1 MGSLLIQEVPL
12 MVLPTLATKIGLNEA
27 MFLQQLHYWI
37 DRSKHE
43 MDGHRWI
50 YNTIEEWCSQF
61 PFWSRRT
68 IIRIISGLER
78 QRLILTANYNRKGFD
93 RTKWYTVNYELLA
106 KLEAE
111 PVPPP
116 ESLEPGEGENRE
128 GEPVPEGESLVGV
141 PEPTKEAT
149 PSTAENG
156 ESDATPIDGT
166 SIVPIWHHEENQGLA
181 VPNAGGTSIVP
192 TCHYEEPRGLTGNL
206 LPAPDMVGTMM
217 VPTCHS
223 PLCQI
228 DQMEDANLAPPI
240 PENNYREYP
249 EKTTTTA
256 THGNEPPREEAAQSK
271 AALLLH
277 TASTYGLQASTLKKY
292 LQRYGEE
299 LVLKE
304 FALLKKHIE
313 QNKPIQNP
321 AGWLRC
327 ALEEQYADAGADLE
341 KVRQERREAR
351 EAENQASFA
360 SQPSLFDAFGEAVTD
375 DRSNPVMGETP
386 PPPQDP
392 EEPDVLSTEW
402 QSEDYATDEMLA
414 EEEVLPEDTPAEPEL
429 SHEETSSNSEH
440 STESETE
447 VLSAPEVET
456 AAEAGPSADGEA
468 PPAFEEMPVE
478 EEVLPELEEGSRQ
491 AESESLVSESSPEM
505 PTEETAPA
513 PQPTTSTD
521 TASQTAKPFELTAE
535 GGAGKSFQEILE
547 EDATQIRG
555 NSWGKNV
562 FRANVLAI
570 RTLQHIETERRT
582 ATEEE
587 RQILKQY
594 AGFGGIPDAFD
605 LKKPEWSSE
614 AALLKQILSNK
625 EYTAAR
631 GSALNAHYTPNGIIQ
646 NMYQGLS
653 AMGFSGGT
661 IMEPSMGVGRFFAEL
676 PEGMRES
683 SHLYGVELD
692 SLTGRIAKAL
702 YPKAEVNIQGYETTR
717 YPNDSFD
724 LIVGNVPFGH
734 YKPYDPA
741 YAQEGFSIHDY
752 FFAKGIDQLRP
763 GGVMASVTS
772 HWTMDK
778 KDSTARKYLAQ
789 RADLVGAVRLPNTAL
804 NEAGTEVTSD
814 ILFFRKRETPRT
826 AEEELPSWVEATA
839 YPEER
844 DLPVNPYFLEHPENV
859 LGTLAVESRAYGHEL
874 VCHPAPER
882 PFLEELASVMGN
894 LPQVYAPA
902 AEEIPLPKQLMADS
916 ADVPLLSFFIEDG
929 SL

>member
-43 MDGHRWI
+43 MEGHRWI

-111 PVPPP
+111 PVP
-116 ESLEPGEGENRE
+116 
-128 GEPVPEGESLVGV
+128 EGESPVGV

-181 VPNAGGTSIVP
+181 IPNAGGTSIVP

-206 LPAPDMVGTMM
+206 PPAPEM

-327 ALEEQYADAGADLE
+327 ALEKQYADAGADLE

-351 EAENQASFA
+351 EAENQARKEFYERQLREEQRKDQTEVDKTNPFYGYFLRHCQNSDGA
-360 SQPSLFDAFGEAVTD
+360 GGEK
-375 DRSNPVMGETP
+375 
-386 PPPQDP
+386 
-392 EEPDVLSTEW
+392 
-402 QSEDYATDEMLA
+402 
-414 EEEVLPEDTPAEPEL
+414 PA
-429 SHEETSSNSEH
+429 H
-440 STESETE
+440 ST
-447 VLSAPEVET
+447 
-456 AAEAGPSADGEA
+456 
-468 PPAFEEMPVE
+468 
-478 EEVLPELEEGSRQ
+478 
-491 AESESLVSESSPEM
+491 
-505 PTEETAPA
+505 
-513 PQPTTSTD
+513 
-521 TASQTAKPFELTAE
+521 AS
-535 GGAGKSFQEILE
+535 
-547 EDATQIRG
+547 
-555 NSWGKNV
+555 
-562 FRANVLAI
+562 
-570 RTLQHIETERRT
+570 
-582 ATEEE
+582 
-587 RQILKQY
+587 
-594 AGFGGIPDAFD
+594 
-605 LKKPEWSSE
+605 
-614 AALLKQILSNK
+614 
-625 EYTAAR
+625 
-631 GSALNAHYTPNGIIQ
+631 
-646 NMYQGLS
+646 
-653 AMGFSGGT
+653 GT
-661 IMEPSMGVGRFFAEL
+661 
-676 PEGMRES
+676 
-683 SHLYGVELD
+683 
-692 SLTGRIAKAL
+692 
-702 YPKAEVNIQGYETTR
+702 
-717 YPNDSFD
+717 
-724 LIVGNVPFGH
+724 
-734 YKPYDPA
+734 
-741 YAQEGFSIHDY
+741 
-752 FFAKGIDQLRP
+752 
-763 GGVMASVTS
+763 
-772 HWTMDK
+772 
-778 KDSTARKYLAQ
+778 
-789 RADLVGAVRLPNTAL
+789 
-804 NEAGTEVTSD
+804 
-814 ILFFRKRETPRT
+814 
-826 AEEELPSWVEATA
+826 
-839 YPEER
+839 
-844 DLPVNPYFLEHPENV
+844 
-859 LGTLAVESRAYGHEL
+859 
-874 VCHPAPER
+874 
-882 PFLEELASVMGN
+882 
-894 LPQVYAPA
+894 
-902 AEEIPLPKQLMADS
+902 
-916 ADVPLLSFFIEDG
+916 
-929 SL
+929 